1 MEAVYW
7 GNTSAHKMSKGA
19 GYGPWV
25 MADLENGVWAG
36 HDSPVSKTNTP
47 VVADYVTAMVKG
59 KAGGFGVKVSGLQV
73 QAVPGCTR
81 CCL

>member
-7 GNTSAHKMSKGA
+7 GNTSAPKMSKGS

-36 HDSPVSKTNTP
+36 M
-47 VVADYVTAMVKG
+47 VAITAMITMVVIPHCIS
-59 KAGGFGVKVSGLQV
+59 FILHSLI
-73 QAVPGCTR
+73 
-81 CCL
+81 LHSLILHSLILH